1 MSPKQIQ
8 DLSHAQFW
16 FIDCI
21 IAEIRSILPFFFF
34 WLVSHV
40 CRDFNNMAHSIAKWA
55 AACKFRGTIAISSIS
70 VQLLEE
76 RVKGDGSSVCGAA
89 VSF

>member
-40 CRDFNNMAHSIAKWA
+40 CRELNNAAHSIAKWA
-55 AACKFRGTIAISSIS
+55 AACKIKGTIPISLIPSEFC
-70 VQLLEE
+70 VEQAE
-76 RVKGDGSSVCGAA
+76 GDGSIALRFFAS
-89 VSF
+89 S